1 MNIVNMGHP
10 LATCGAKSKLDDSLC
25 IEAAMPNGKCHQH
38 GGATP
43 AEIKARSG
51 RLYSKHL
58 SDEDRALM
66 LQAVQNLS
74 SVDEELCVA
83 RVMLARALKGLAV
96 DENKCDW
103 YAVIDRCLGRVG
115 SLTKVRHDLASSD
128 TNIMEIRI
136 FGGLPD

>member
-10 LATCGAKSKLDDSLC
+10 LTTCGAKSKIDDSLC

-58 SDEDRALM
+58 SDEDREIM
-66 LQAVQNLS
+66 LQAVQHLS
-74 SVDEELCVA
+74 SVDGELCVA

-115 SLTKVRHDLASSD
+115 SLMKVRHDLASIDS
-128 TNIMEIRI
+128 NVMEIRI

>member
-10 LATCGAKSKLDDSLC
+10 LATCGAKSKIDDSLC

-83 RVMLARALKGLAV
+83 SVMLARALKALAV
-96 DENKCDW
+96 DDHKCDW

>member
-10 LATCGAKSKLDDSLC
+10 LATCGAKSKIDDSLC

-43 AEIKARSG
+43 AEIKTRGG

-58 SDEDRALM
+58 SDEDRAIM
-66 LQAVQNLS
+66 LQAVQHLS
-74 SVDEELCVA
+74 SVDEELCIA
-83 RVMLARALKGLAV
+83 RVMLVRALKGLAV

-115 SLTKVRHDLASSD
+115 SLMKVRHDLAASD
-128 TNIMEIRI
+128 AHVMEIRI